1 MLRPAKQPAIDK
13 INASVVKLQ
22 ILLDRARFSP
32 GEIDGKF
39 GENAQKALK
48 AFTEQYGCVR
58 LTNWDVRALG
68 DNIKRG
74 TPVVFLDAPTE
85 SSSWQQDRRA
95 AN

>member
-58 LTNWDVRALG
+58 LTIWDVRALG